1 MKLKKSPVDV
11 FDNWVKIGKDD
22 GLEKN
27 HASAVAK
34 MVEYST
40 DSLEQFSFIDAGC
53 GNGWLVRNM
62 ANDSRCIKSIG
73 IDGSKRMIKKA
84 KKLDEKNEYVC
95 SDLLNWKPNEKVNLV
110 ISMEVFYYF
119 ENPEKLTRHIY
130 QNWLTENSRLIIGID
145 FYKENLI
152 SHSWPEETGV
162 SIMKLF
168 SENEWKQFF
177 LNSNFKNVYSWKV
190 DQKKDWEGTLIVTGE
205 KL

>member
-40 DSLEQFSFIDAGC
+40 GSLEQFSFIDAGC

-84 KKLDEKNEYVC
+84 KKLDRKNEYVC
-95 SDLLNWKPNEKVNLV
+95 SDLLNWKPSEKVNLV

-152 SHSWPEETGV
+152 SHSWPEETGA

-177 LNSNFKNVYSWKV
+177 LNSEFKNVYSWKV

>member
-1 MKLKKSPVDV
+1 MKLKKSPIDV
-11 FDNWVKIGKDD
+11 FDNWVKIGKDN

-27 HASAVAK
+27 HSSAVSK

-40 DSLEQFSFIDAGC
+40 GALEQFSFIDAGC

-62 ANDSRCIKSIG
+62 SNDSRCVTSIG
-73 IDGSKRMIKKA
+73 VDGSKKMINKA
-84 KKLDEKNEYVC
+84 KKLDKKNEYVC
-95 SDLLNWKPNEKVNLV
+95 SDLLNWKPNQKVNLV

-130 QNWLTENSRLIIGID
+130 QNWLTENSRLTIGID
-145 FYKENLI
+145 FYKENII
-152 SHSWPEETGV
+152 SHSWPKDISV

-168 SENEWKQFF
+168 SENEWKQMF
-177 LNSNFKNVYSWKV
+177 LNSNFKNVHSWKV
-190 DQKKDWEGTLIVTGE
+190 DKKKDWEGTLIITGE

>member
-40 DSLEQFSFIDAGC
+40 SSLEQFSFIDAGC

-62 ANDSRCIKSIG
+62 SKDTKCTKSIG
-73 IDGSKRMIKKA
+73 IDGSKRMINKA
-84 KKLDEKNEYVC
+84 KKLDKKNEYVC
-95 SDLLNWKPNEKVNLV
+95 SDLLKWKPNEKVNLV

-119 ENPEKLTRHIY
+119 EYPEKLTQHIY
-130 QNWLTENSRLIIGID
+130 QNWLTKNSRLIIGID

-152 SHSWPEETGV
+152 SHSWPEDTGV

-168 SENEWKQFF
+168 SENEWKKFF
-177 LNSNFKNVYSWKV
+177 LNSNFINVHSWRV
-190 DQKKDWEGTLIVTGE
+190 DQRKDWEGTLIITGE

>member
-1 MKLKKSPVDV
+1 MKLKKSPIDV
-11 FDNWVKIGKDD
+11 FDNWAKTGKDD

-40 DSLEQFSFIDAGC
+40 SALEQFSFIDAGC
-53 GNGWLVRNM
+53 GNGWLLRNM
-62 ANDSRCIKSIG
+62 SNDSRCIKSIG
-73 IDGSKRMIKKA
+73 IDGSKRMINKA

-95 SDLLNWKPNEKVNLV
+95 SDLLNWKPSEKVNLV
-110 ISMEVFYYF
+110 MSMEVFYYF

-152 SHSWPEETGV
+152 SHSWAEDTGV

-168 SENEWKQFF
+168 SENEWKQMF
-177 LNSNFKNVYSWKV
+177 LNSNFENVHSWRV
-190 DQKKDWEGTLIVTGE
+190 NQKKDWEGTLIVTGE

>member
-1 MKLKKSPVDV
+1 MKLKKSPIDV

-34 MVEYST
+34 MVEFST
-40 DSLEQFSFIDAGC
+40 SSLEKFSFIDAGC
-53 GNGWLVRNM
+53 GNGWLVRNLST
-62 ANDSRCIKSIG
+62 DSRCMKSIG

-84 KKLDEKNEYVC
+84 KKLDKKNEYVC
-95 SDLLNWKPNEKVNLV
+95 SDLLSWKPNEKVKLDM
-110 ISMEVFYYF
+110 SMEVFYYF

-130 QNWLTENSRLIIGID
+130 QNWLTKNSRLIIGID
-145 FYKENLI
+145 FYKENII
-152 SHSWPEETGV
+152 SHSWPKDTGV

-168 SENEWKQFF
+168 SENEWKQMF
-177 LNSNFKNVYSWKV
+177 LNSNYKNVHSWRV
-190 DQKKDWEGTLIVTGE
+190 DQKKDWEGTLIITGE

>member
-1 MKLKKSPVDV
+1 MKLKKTPVDV

-40 DSLEQFSFIDAGC
+40 GSLDQFSFIDAGC

-62 ANDSRCIKSIG
+62 SNDSRCIKSIG
-73 IDGSKRMIKKA
+73 IDGSERMIKKA
-84 KKLDEKNEYVC
+84 KKLDRKNEYVC
-95 SDLLNWKPNEKVNLV
+95 SDLLNWKPSEKVNLV

-119 ENPEKLTRHIY
+119 EDPEKLTRHIY

-152 SHSWPEETGV
+152 SHSWPEEIGI

-177 LNSNFKNVYSWKV
+177 LNSEFKNVYSWKV

>member
-40 DSLEQFSFIDAGC
+40 GSLEQFSFIDAGC

-84 KKLDEKNEYVC
+84 KKLDKKNEYVC

-177 LNSNFKNVYSWKV
+177 LNSEFKNVYSWKV

>member
-27 HASAVAK
+27 HALAVSK

-40 DSLEQFSFIDAGC
+40 SSLEKFSFIDAGC
-53 GNGWLVRNM
+53 GNGWLVRNIS
-62 ANDSRCIKSIG
+62 NESRCIRSIG

-152 SHSWPEETGV
+152 SHSWPEETGA

-177 LNSNFKNVYSWKV
+177 LNSEFKNVYSWKV

>member
-40 DSLEQFSFIDAGC
+40 GSLEQFSFIDAGC

-177 LNSNFKNVYSWKV
+177 LNSEFKNVYSWKV

>member
-1 MKLKKSPVDV
+1 MKLKKPPIEV

-40 DSLEQFSFIDAGC
+40 GSLEQFSFIDAGC

-177 LNSNFKNVYSWKV
+177 LN
-190 DQKKDWEGTLIVTGE
+190 
-205 KL
+205 

>member
-62 ANDSRCIKSIG
+62 SNDSRCIKSIG

-84 KKLDEKNEYVC
+84 KKLDKKNEYVC

-152 SHSWPEETGV
+152 SHSWPEETGA

-177 LNSNFKNVYSWKV
+177 LNSEFKNVYSWKV

>member
-40 DSLEQFSFIDAGC
+40 GSLEQFSFIDAGC

-84 KKLDEKNEYVC
+84 KKLDEKHEYVC

-152 SHSWPEETGV
+152 SHSWPEETGA

-177 LNSNFKNVYSWKV
+177 LNSEFKNVYSWKV

>member
-1 MKLKKSPVDV
+1 MKLKKTPIDV

-40 DSLEQFSFIDAGC
+40 GSLDQFSFIDAGC

-84 KKLDEKNEYVC
+84 KKLDKKNEYVC

-152 SHSWPEETGV
+152 SHSWPEEIGI

-177 LNSNFKNVYSWKV
+177 LNSEFKNVYSWKV

>member
-40 DSLEQFSFIDAGC
+40 SSLEQFSFIDAGC

-62 ANDSRCIKSIG
+62 SKDSRCIKSIG
-73 IDGSKRMIKKA
+73 VDGSRRMIKKA
-84 KKLDEKNEYVC
+84 KKLDGKNEYVC
-95 SDLLNWKPNEKVNLV
+95 SDLLNWKPSEKVNLV

-130 QNWLTENSRLIIGID
+130 QSWLTQNSRLIIGID

-152 SHSWPEETGV
+152 SHSWPEDTGV

-168 SENEWKQFF
+168 SENEWKEFF
-177 LNSNFKNVYSWKV
+177 INSNFTNVRSWRV
-190 DQKKDWEGTLIVTGE
+190 NQRKDWEGTLIITGE

>member
-40 DSLEQFSFIDAGC
+40 GSLEQFSFIDAGC

-84 KKLDEKNEYVC
+84 KKLDKKNEYVC

-152 SHSWPEETGV
+152 SHSWPEETGA

-177 LNSNFKNVYSWKV
+177 LNSEFKNVYSWKV

>member
-40 DSLEQFSFIDAGC
+40 GSLEQFSFIDAGC

-152 SHSWPEETGV
+152 SHSWPEETGA

-177 LNSNFKNVYSWKV
+177 LNSEFKNVYSWKV

>member
-27 HASAVAK
+27 HASAMAK

-40 DSLEQFSFIDAGC
+40 GSLEQFSFIDAGC

-152 SHSWPEETGV
+152 SHSWPEETGA

-177 LNSNFKNVYSWKV
+177 LNSEFKNVYSWKV

>member
-40 DSLEQFSFIDAGC
+40 GSLEQFSFIDAGC

-73 IDGSKRMIKKA
+73 IDGSKRMIEKA
-84 KKLDEKNEYVC
+84 KKLDKKNEYVC
-95 SDLLNWKPNEKVNLV
+95 SDLLNWKPGEKVDLV
-110 ISMEVFYYF
+110 MSMEVFYYF

-152 SHSWPEETGV
+152 SHSWPEETGA

-177 LNSNFKNVYSWKV
+177 LNSEFKNVYSWKV

>member
-1 MKLKKSPVDV
+1 MKLKKSPIDV

-40 DSLEQFSFIDAGC
+40 GSLEQFSFIDAGC

-84 KKLDEKNEYVC
+84 KKLDKKNEYVC

-177 LNSNFKNVYSWKV
+177 LNSEFKNVYSWKV

>member
-1 MKLKKSPVDV
+1 MKLKRSPIDV

-40 DSLEQFSFIDAGC
+40 SPLKKFSFIDAGC
-53 GNGWLVRNM
+53 GNGWLVRKISSD
-62 ANDSRCIKSIG
+62 ARCIKAIG

-84 KKLDEKNEYVC
+84 RKLDRKNEYVR
-95 SDLLNWKPNEKVNLV
+95 SDLLKWKPNDKVNLV

-119 ENPEKLTRHIY
+119 ENPEKLTSHIY
-130 QNWLTENSRLIIGID
+130 QNWLTKNSRLIIGID

-152 SHSWPEETGV
+152 SHSWPNETEV
-162 SIMKLF
+162 SVMKLY
-168 SENEWKQFF
+168 SESEWKQFF
-177 LNSNFKNVYSWKV
+177 LNSDFKNVHSWRV
-190 DQKKDWEGTLIVTGE
+190 DQRKGWEGTLIITGE

>member
-1 MKLKKSPVDV
+1 MKLKKSPIDV

-27 HASAVAK
+27 HASAVSK

-40 DSLEQFSFIDAGC
+40 SALEKFSFIDAGC
-53 GNGWLVRNM
+53 GNGWLVRNLS
-62 ANDSRCIKSIG
+62 NDSRCIKAVG
-73 IDGSKRMIKKA
+73 IDGSRRMIKKA
-84 KKLDEKNEYVC
+84 KKLDGKNEYVC
-95 SDLLNWKPNEKVNLV
+95 SDLLNWKPGEKVNLV

-130 QNWLTENSRLIIGID
+130 QSWLTKNSRLIIGID

-152 SHSWPEETGV
+152 SHSWPEDTGV

-168 SENEWKQFF
+168 SENEWKEFF
-177 LNSNFKNVYSWKV
+177 LNSNFTNVRSWRV
-190 DQKKDWEGTLIVTGE
+190 NQRKDWEGTLIITGE

>member
-1 MKLKKSPVDV
+1 MKLKKSPIDV

-40 DSLEQFSFIDAGC
+40 GSLEQFSFIDAGC

-152 SHSWPEETGV
+152 SHSWPEETGA

-177 LNSNFKNVYSWKV
+177 LNSEFKNVYSWKV

>member
-40 DSLEQFSFIDAGC
+40 SSLEQFSFIDAGC

-62 ANDSRCIKSIG
+62 SNDTKCTKSIG
-73 IDGSKRMIKKA
+73 VDGSKSMIKKA
-84 KKLDEKNEYVC
+84 KKLDKKNEYVC
-95 SDLLNWKPNEKVNLV
+95 SDLLKWKPNEKVNLV

-119 ENPEKLTRHIY
+119 EYPEKLTQHIY
-130 QNWLTENSRLIIGID
+130 QNWLTQDSRLIIGID

-152 SHSWPEETGV
+152 SHSWPEDTGV

-168 SENEWKQFF
+168 SENEWKKFF
-177 LNSNFKNVYSWKV
+177 LNSNFTNVHSWRV
-190 DQKKDWEGTLIVTGE
+190 DQRKDWEGTLIITGE

>member
-27 HASAVAK
+27 HASAVSK
-34 MVEYST
+34 MVKYST
-40 DSLEQFSFIDAGC
+40 SSLEQFSFIDAGC
-53 GNGWLVRNM
+53 GNGWLGRNM
-62 ANDSRCIKSIG
+62 SNDSRCIKSIG
-73 IDGSKRMIKKA
+73 VDGSKRMIKKA
-84 KKLDEKNEYVC
+84 KKLDRKNEYVC
-95 SDLLNWKPNEKVNLV
+95 SDLLNWKPSEKVNLV

-119 ENPEKLTRHIY
+119 ENPEKLIHHIY
-130 QNWLTENSRLIIGID
+130 QSWLTQNSRLIIGID

-152 SHSWPEETGV
+152 SHSWPEDTGV

-168 SENEWKQFF
+168 SENEWKEFF
-177 LNSNFKNVYSWKV
+177 LNSNFTNVRSWRV
-190 DQKKDWEGTLIVTGE
+190 NQRKDWEGTLIITGK